1 MMGMNST
8 RKRPRGDEDISE
20 EELKH
25 KRGKHDCSD
34 SINNVVIITGDS
46 LKGIKRIIQDVLTQ
60 WYSDLSEVLRTSL
73 QEIATNMY
81 SHGLITKTVNDAPT
95 FKDIMNEFQSGMK
108 LIRNYQ
114 RLVRYCELFL
124 QTLVDQR
131 GPPSQAAFSI
141 AEDWTDKIKEKLN
154 ITIEFNIIE

>member
-1 MMGMNST
+1 MEMNS
-8 RKRPRGDEDISE
+8 RKRSQGDTEISE
-20 EELKH
+20 EVSKQ
-25 KRGKHDCSD
+25 KREKHDRSE
-34 SINNVVIITGDS
+34 SMNSLTIITGDN
-46 LKGIKRIIQDVLTQ
+46 LKQIKKIIQDVLTR

-73 QEIATNMY
+73 EKIATDMY

-114 RLVRYCELFL
+114 RLVKYCELFL
-124 QTLVDQR
+124 QTLVDQG

-141 AEDWTDKIKEKLN
+141 AEDWTDNIKRELN